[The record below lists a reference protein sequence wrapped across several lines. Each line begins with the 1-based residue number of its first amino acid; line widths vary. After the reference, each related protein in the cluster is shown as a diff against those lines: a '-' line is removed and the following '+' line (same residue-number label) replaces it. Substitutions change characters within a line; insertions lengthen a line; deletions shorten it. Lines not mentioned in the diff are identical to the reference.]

1 MRNMG
6 YIDLHVHIDFY
17 SEPIKIAR
25 EYER

>member
-25 EYER
+25 EYE

>member
-25 EYER
+25 E

>member
-17 SEPIKIAR
+17 SEPIKITR
-25 EYER
+25 EY

>member
-25 EYER
+25 EY